1 MAKQV
6 WLVGR
11 EVVKQDSLGPGMV
24 VNSLTRKEE
33 GRSVGLESERLHHMI
48 LLAWLYPLRMDGAA
62 EQHTVSIITLL
73 LPLCS
78 SLCKLHCFLPP
89 AVLPG

>member
-1 MAKQV
+1 M
-6 WLVGR
+6 
-11 EVVKQDSLGPGMV
+11 
-24 VNSLTRKEE
+24 
-33 GRSVGLESERLHHMI
+33 GLETGRLHHMI
-48 LLAWLYPLRMDGAA
+48 LLAWLYPLGTDGSA
-62 EQHTVSIITLL
+62 EQHSVSIITLL